1 MLANLVASLL
11 VALAPDLA
19 TAMRPGDGTAGSGG
33 RLLASG
39 IFVDREPEVV
49 AAFESAGLR
58 IVGRDQET
66 DWVALDAERP

>member
-1 MLANLVASLL
+1 
-11 VALAPDLA
+11 
-19 TAMRPGDGTAGSGG
+19 MRPGDGTPGSGG

-66 DWVALDAERP
+66 DWVSLDAERP